1 MSDWSKLSKVG
12 QQKVLSAIPRGGAEK
27 DTRFAFKIKKVI
39 WSEGK
44 YCMDVVVR
52 TPDLSIILTSK
63 RWDVYP
69 SMLPEDIQKAL
80 DYDVYDDSWYICE
93 LEENPNSN
101 ASPKRTKFKLLDTQC
116 GLAGMPG
123 SSSPP
128 PPTTAGGGSPLQGTP
143 PATPEQEGPP
153 KPAAG
158 DGPDIPG
165 PVPDSERG
173 QPQVG
178 EAMCVPTDD
187 SPAACLPMEQ
197 RANVY
202 APEEG
207 EPCPHK
213 HALALGDVYCKD
225 CGERVG

>member
-1 MSDWSKLSKVG
+1 MSDWSNLSKVG
-12 QQKVLSAIPRGGAEK
+12 QQKVLSAIPRGGGEK
-27 DTRFAFKIKKVI
+27 ETRFAFKIKKVI

-101 ASPKRTKFKLLDTQC
+101 ASPKRTKFKLLDTQG

-128 PPTTAGGGSPLQGTP
+128 EQAGPS
-143 PATPEQEGPP
+143 
-153 KPAAG
+153 KPAAASLDTQPRQAG
-158 DGPDIPG
+158 
-165 PVPDSERG
+165 SERG
-173 QPQVG
+173 QPQAG
-178 EAMCVPTDD
+178 EQETIPSVSEP
-187 SPAACLPMEQ
+187 PAACS
-197 RANVY
+197 
-202 APEEG
+202 
-207 EPCPHK
+207 HK
-213 HALALGDVYCKD
+213 HALALGEAYCKD

>member
-1 MSDWSKLSKVG
+1 MSDWGKLSKVG
-12 QQKVLSAIPRGGAEK
+12 QQKVLSAIPRGGGEK

-44 YCMDVVVR
+44 YCMDVGVR

-101 ASPKRTKFKLLDTQC
+101 ASPKRTKFKLLDTQG

-128 PPTTAGGGSPLQGTP
+128 TPSTGSEQGGPHKLAADTAGLDITSASSHTGSEL
-143 PATPEQEGPP
+143 
-153 KPAAG
+153 
-158 DGPDIPG
+158 
-165 PVPDSERG
+165 G
-173 QPQVG
+173 QPQAG

-187 SPAACLPMEQ
+187 SPAACSHTEARFMFRGLE
-197 RANVY
+197 
-202 APEEG
+202 EEG
-207 EPCPHK
+207 F
-213 HALALGDVYCKD
+213 YCKD